1 MFVDIKVCSN
11 RCIKS
16 SKTNLG
22 TTGEHN
28 ATVLRF
34 SFFEELNGNFV
45 SDFQKYL
52 VVLFEEGEKSYPI
65 GQDNKFEI
73 PSELTES
80 PELLI
85 RVDLKKDKD
94 VIFKSEPKLF
104 TFADSDIVPPSV
116 QKKHPLIGDIDKLK
130 TKNKENLVEAINEIY
145 ENGGGQG
152 GGIDESVLEGY
163 VKKSEMPKINVDD
176 VVEKLSGTVN
186 VYEPITEGWVA
197 NASIAPTTGEITVSD
212 VLYKNKILTPPI
224 PVAQNTVYSFSGQV
238 NNSMVFCYKENGD
251 FIGYALLTTELADTV
266 YHYGQMLP
274 LTAYIRFGF
283 DTDTDIE
290 TTVTAFN
297 SSFMLCKGQGVPP
310 EYVGFDE
317 GGYQFKE
324 NVYLSESRIT
334 EIAEKAVEIIDTA
347 LLPIIGSGVV
357 E

>member
-1 MFVDIKVCSN
+1 MYNRISVCQDGHLLPQSD
-11 RCIKS
+11 
-16 SKTNLG
+16 TLG
-22 TTGEHN
+22 RVGEHN

-34 SFFEELNGNFV
+34 SFFEELNGKFV

-52 VVLFEEGEKSYPI
+52 VVLFEEGEKSYLI

-73 PSELTES
+73 PLELTER

-116 QKKHPLIGDIDKLK
+116 PKKHPLIGELEKLL

-145 ENGGGQG
+145 ENGGSG

-186 VYEPITEGWVA
+186 VYEPVTEGWVA

-224 PVAQNTVYSFSGQV
+224 PVAQNTVYSFSGQI

-251 FIGYALLTTELADTV
+251 FIGYALLTTDLADTV

-274 LTAYIRFGF
+274 LTAYIRFGL
-283 DTDTDIE
+283 DTDTDLE
-290 TTVTAFN
+290 TTITAFN

-317 GGYQFKE
+317 AGYQFKE

-334 EIAEKAVEIIDTA
+334 EIAEKAVLIIDEK
-347 LLPIIGSGVV
+347 LSEIIGSGEV